1 MPLPLR
7 GNEESCRSANGGA
20 GPQRPAVGVGQA
32 LGRHNLLRVPRR
44 HYPTL
49 TEQDNSAGMS
59 RGDVEI
65 MQNHGRFS
73 QDEPCCGRNNL
84 VTRCHHHVADTLSA
98 SRYTETPLKSAPYTP
113 PNPDDAPNE
122 DTRFSAVVRAR
133 TAERHSKAEHSTFM
147 SDLMEGSLDA
157 AAYTQLLTQ
166 YEYIYE
172 ALESVAHRFR
182 QLDDELTRPFNQPG
196 LDRLASIRHDLRQ
209 LRKPGDAMPPCLT
222 STNDYVERIRQT
234 AASPERFLAHHYL
247 RYLGDLSGG
256 QAVAALMERHYGVS
270 SEGLSMYR
278 FEELPKPKIFKDQYR
293 TLLDEA
299 PMSEEQHQAFLDE
312 AVLGFDLNARVFD
325 DLAAHRERAG
335 TTI

>member
-1 MPLPLR
+1 M
-7 GNEESCRSANGGA
+7 
-20 GPQRPAVGVGQA
+20 
-32 LGRHNLLRVPRR
+32 
-44 HYPTL
+44 
-49 TEQDNSAGMS
+49 
-59 RGDVEI
+59 
-65 MQNHGRFS
+65 
-73 QDEPCCGRNNL
+73 
-84 VTRCHHHVADTLSA
+84 
-98 SRYTETPLKSAPYTP
+98 KSAPHIP
-113 PNPDDAPNE
+113 PNADDASSE
-122 DTRFSAVVRAR
+122 DTRFSAIVRTR

-182 QLDDELTRPFNQPG
+182 QLDDDLTRPFNQPG

-209 LRKPGDAMPPCLT
+209 LRKPGDSTLPCLT
-222 STNDYVERIRQT
+222 STSDYVERIRQT
-234 AASPERFLAHHYL
+234 AGSPERFLAHHYL

-256 QAVAALMERHYGVS
+256 QAVAALMGRHYGVPR
-270 SEGLSMYR
+270 EGLSMYR
-278 FEELPKPKIFKDQYR
+278 FEDLPKPKIFKDQYR

-299 PMSEEQHQAFLDE
+299 PMSEEQRQAFLDE